1 MFYIPTKIET
11 SLTIRVSSPDNWFRN
26 KPVSGFWWFRW
37 FLMVYLVSGLDVHA
51 ADSRGEHVCVEAG
64 VGVRTQKG
72 CFSQIV
78 RPFQHSFQPDEGK
91 YLLAWS
97 NWWEP
102 MAQKRGRD
110 RVTKQEDKCRGRNNA
125 ESNRQTMATMLSVII
140 KATLYSE
147 TVRPFKVYQNSPIH
161 DRLILYFLL
170 YRRGNRI

>member
-1 MFYIPTKIET
+1 
-11 SLTIRVSSPDNWFRN
+11 
-26 KPVSGFWWFRW
+26 
-37 FLMVYLVSGLDVHA
+37 
-51 ADSRGEHVCVEAG
+51 
-64 VGVRTQKG
+64 
-72 CFSQIV
+72 
-78 RPFQHSFQPDEGK
+78 
-91 YLLAWS
+91 
-97 NWWEP
+97 

-161 DRLILYFLL
+161 DRLILYLLL